1 MNSKT
6 IIFTISILLSINV
19 FSQFSTMFNDTLK
32 PFGDGG
38 YVFTGIAQDDSF
50 YYALGGVNN
59 NEPLWNNMIIKYDKD
74 FNIVNKRKYIDTNW
88 YNAIYPYNSITV
100 NKNQLLFCTQMSKNQ
115 MSIIYGKIVALNKQT
130 LDTLWTRV
138 IAHPDTAYVN
148 LPNAIVFSD
157 LTAIKQTPDNGYI
170 LTGNYNL
177 QCTGANKRS
186 FLLKIDSIGNVEWR
200 KTYANI
206 SYLYDIELTPNGGYI
221 FLNKDWGPIVIETD
235 SLGNILWQKKINT
248 LTVHATASDF
258 SYAGNNSFV
267 GAVKYLKTNSNSEF
281 GLNIFKIN
289 LSNKTIMW
297 QKKYNLYQTVE
308 CLGLHQA
315 IGVETLSDGSIIVNG
330 TVEKYGADKIGFI
343 LKLNSDGDSLWT
355 KTYNFSTYNTGI
367 HQLNDILICD
377 DGGFLGVGFYKP
389 PNGLVAWIF
398 KTDSNGVVGWESSPP
413 LNSKKIKAWPNPASE
428 FVNIEIKE
436 RLKRDGDI
444 IIYNSLGMKVKKVS
458 VISGKTNYKI
468 QVDDLETGV
477 YFYEII
483 GDEKIIGNGKFI
495 KL

>member
-1 MNSKT
+1 MKNLFFILILFYSFNS
-6 IIFTISILLSINV
+6 FA
-19 FSQFSTMFNDTLK
+19 QFNTMLNDTLK
-32 PFGDGG
+32 PFGIGAYD
-38 YVFTGIAQDDSF
+38 FACIIQDDSF

-59 NEPLWNNMIIKYDKD
+59 NEPLWNNMIIKFDKN
-74 FNIVNKRKYIDTNW
+74 FNIVNKKKYIDTNW
-88 YNAIYPYNSITV
+88 HYANYPYNTIV
-100 NKNQLLFCTQMSKNQ
+100 INNKQILTCPQIYKNQ
-115 MSIIYGKIVALNKQT
+115 MTYGKIIALNKFT
-130 LDTLWTRV
+130 LDTIWST
-138 IAHPDTAYVN
+138 IINHPDTLIALQQN
-148 LPNAIVFSD
+148 SRQFSD
-157 LTAIKQTPDNGYI
+157 LTAIKETPDNGYI
-170 LTGNYNL
+170 LTGNYNKD
-177 QCTGANKRS
+177 CITGNIRS
-186 FLLKIDSIGNVEWR
+186 FLLKIDSLGNVEWR

-281 GLNIFKIN
+281 GLNIFKVS

-297 QKKYNLYQTVE
+297 QKKYNLFKSIE

-330 TVEKYGADKIGFI
+330 TVEKYGVDKSGFI

-355 KTYNFSTYNTGI
+355 KTYVYNTNNTAI
-367 HQLNDILICD
+367 HQLNDLLICD

-389 PNGLVAWIF
+389 PNGLVAWMF
-398 KTDSNGVVGWESSPP
+398 KTDANGVVGWETPKP
-413 LNSKKIKAWPNPASE
+413 KGMKFKLWPNPASE
-428 FVNIEIKE
+428 FVNIDFKE
-436 RLKRDGDI
+436 RLKLDIDI
-444 IIYNSLGMKVKKVS
+444 IIYNSLGIKVKTVYVKADQ
-458 VISGKTNYKI
+458 TNFKI
-468 QVDDLETGV
+468 EVDDLETGV

-483 GDEKIIGNGKFI
+483 GEKQILGSGKFV